1 MTRAQDGVRD
11 GAKGAMSPAGAP
23 VSQEERRTGMGDG
36 RAEGAASGAC
46 DDAVPAGVPAPQE
59 AAIGA
64 HDVRVELDAREILRG
79 VDLAAAKGELVGLI
93 GPNGSGKS
101 TLLKCIYRVLA
112 PSGGAVYLDGRP
124 LSEYS
129 VRQSA
134 QALAVMA
141 QHTAYNFEFTVRDI
155 VLLGRAPRKRALER
169 DTATDYAIVDE
180 ALRTVG
186 LSELAARAFS
196 TLSGGEQQRVI
207 LARALAQQTPLL
219 ILDEPTNH
227 LDVRYQLELMD
238 IVRGLGK
245 TVLCAVHDLN
255 IAAMYCDRLYA
266 LRQGRVVASGTPEQV
281 ITPEVIRAVYDVE
294 ARVIEDEDGTRHVLY
309 RPGGYAP
316 RG

>member
-1 MTRAQDGVRD
+1 M
-11 GAKGAMSPAGAP
+11 
-23 VSQEERRTGMGDG
+23 
-36 RAEGAASGAC
+36 
-46 DDAVPAGVPAPQE
+46 AGVPSPRE
-59 AAIGA
+59 ATIGA
-64 HDVRVELDAREILRG
+64 EGIRVSLGASEILRG

-112 PSGGAVYLDGRP
+112 PSGGVVYLDGRS

-134 QALAVMA
+134 RQVAVLA
-141 QHTAYNFEFTVRDI
+141 QHNYYNFEFSVRDV
-155 VLLGRAPRKRALER
+155 VLLGRAPHKRALDR
-169 DTATDYAIVDE
+169 DTAQDYAIVDE

-186 LSELAARAFS
+186 LSELATRTFS

-207 LARALAQQTPLL
+207 LARALAQQTPRL

-245 TVLCAVHDLN
+245 TVICAVHDLN
-255 IAAMYCDRLYA
+255 VAAMYCDRLYA
-266 LRQGRVVASGTPEQV
+266 LRDGHIVASGTPEQV
-281 ITPEVIRAVYDVE
+281 ITPDVIRAVYDVE
-294 ARVIEDEDGTRHVLY
+294 TRVVEDEDGTRHVLY
-309 RPGGYAP
+309 RPGGYAA
-316 RG
+316 RA

>member
-1 MTRAQDGVRD
+1 MTRAQEEVRD
-11 GAKGAMSPAGAP
+11 GAKGAALSDGIP
-23 VSQEERRTGMGDG
+23 VPQEKRTGMGDG
-36 RAEGAASGAC
+36 GAKGAAPGTC
-46 DDAVPAGVPAPQE
+46 DDVVPVDVPTPQE

-64 HDVRVELDAREILRG
+64 QNLRVELGAREILRG

-124 LSEYS
+124 LGAYS

-134 QALAVMA
+134 QQVAVMA
-141 QHTAYNFEFTVRDI
+141 QHTAYSFEFTVRDI
-155 VLLGRAPRKRALER
+155 VLLGRAPHKRALER
-169 DTATDYAIVDE
+169 DTAEDYAIVDE

-186 LSELAARAFS
+186 LSDLATRAFS
-196 TLSGGEQQRVI
+196 TLSGGEQQRVV
-207 LARALAQQTPLL
+207 LARALAQQTPCL

-245 TVLCAVHDLN
+245 TVLCAVHDLT

-266 LRQGRVVASGTPEQV
+266 LREGCVVASGTPEQV
-281 ITPEVIRAVYDVE
+281 ITPKVIRAVYDVD
-294 ARVIEDEDGTRHVLY
+294 ARVIEDEDGLRHVLY
-309 RPGGYAP
+309 RPGGYGA
-316 RG
+316 RM